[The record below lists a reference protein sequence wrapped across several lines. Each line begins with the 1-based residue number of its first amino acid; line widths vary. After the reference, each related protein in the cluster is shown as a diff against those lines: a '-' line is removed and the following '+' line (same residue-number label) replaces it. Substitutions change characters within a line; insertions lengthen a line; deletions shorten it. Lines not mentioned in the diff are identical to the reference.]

1 MMVREQF
8 RNLWGLHLLPLVPF
22 ILVICLYAKGSIDRH
37 AENPKDKMMPNLTQL
52 RDGLDYVIQ
61 VRDKNGYKWDGWKD
75 FHVWQPSCWKELP
88 EGFRIYLLE
97 DAWASLKRLFAGLAL
112 SSIVALVVGLHMGAF
127 PVVETVMFKF
137 VSFFSFLPP
146 LALLPL
152 VFIYL
157 GTGEEAKVA
166 IVFLGT
172 VFDLTQNFYLRILE
186 VPDRYVFQSYA
197 QGASTPE
204 VLYKICLRLKLPPIL
219 DTIRLA
225 MRPAWVYLIAA
236 ELIAAEAGLGYRIS
250 LVQRNLRVDV
260 ILWYILFIAVLG
272 FLFDL
277 LVRWFI
283 EKAFPWSLRQH

>member
-1 MMVREQF
+1 MVREEF
-8 RNLWGLHLLPLVPF
+8 RNRWGLRLLPLIPF
-22 ILVICLYAKGSIDRH
+22 VLVILLYAQGSIARH
-37 AENPKDKMMPNLTQL
+37 QENPKDKMMPSAGQL
-52 RDGLDYVIQ
+52 AEGLDYILQ
-61 VRDKNGYKWDGWKD
+61 VRDKNGYKWEGWKE
-75 FHVWQPSCWKELP
+75 FHVWEVHRYKELP
-88 EGFRIYLLE
+88 PGWRIYLFD

-112 SSIVALVVGLHMGAF
+112 SSITALVIGLHMGTF
-127 PVVETVMFKF
+127 PVIETIMFKF
-137 VSFFSFLPP
+137 ISFFSFLPP

-157 GTGEEAKVA
+157 GTGEGAKVA

-172 VFDLTQNFYLRILE
+172 VFDLTQNFYLRVLE
-186 VPDRYVFQSYA
+186 VPERYVFQSYA

-219 DTIRLA
+219 DTVRLA

-250 LVQRNLRVDV
+250 LVQRSLRVDV
-260 ILWYILFIAVLG
+260 ILWYILFIAILG

-277 LVRWFI
+277 FVRWFI
-283 EKAFPWSLRQH
+283 RTVFPWSQHQ